1 MKRVLFKIFGRTV
14 FVIVLFFGLLLAF
27 LTITEYRP
35 KDIETLSVENNQDA
49 LRVTKGERIS
59 LMTFNIGYAGL
70 GRDED
75 FILDGG
81 EKGRPDSKSVIEDYF
96 SGITSIIDS
105 NYADV
110 YLFQEVDL
118 QSRRSYYINQV
129 ESLKNHLGDQYS
141 SNFAYNFNAV
151 FVPFPVSFTDYLGP
165 VESGLQTFSRFQID
179 SAEREQFPG
188 SFSWP
193 VRVVNL
199 KRAMV
204 VNRLPIEN
212 SDKEF
217 VVVNLHMSAYDSD
230 GTLRN
235 QEMAFLKAFLEDEQN
250 KGNYVVI
257 GGDFNQTFPGAVG
270 AFPAIQDE
278 EHGAYYVAHAI
289 EDDYLP
295 DDYQFIYDATS
306 PTGRSLYTAY
316 TDEFLSGTQY
326 YVIDGFIV
334 SNNIQVDVIETL
346 DYEFLYSD
354 HNPVRLEITLLD
366 ES

>member
-35 KDIETLSVENNQDA
+35 EDIETVSVDNEQERQVNQ
-49 LRVTKGERIS
+49 GEQIS

-75 FILDGG
+75 FVLDGG
-81 EKGRPDSKSVIEDYF
+81 EKGRPDSKEVVEDYF
-96 SGITSIIDS
+96 SGITSILDD
-105 NYADV
+105 NYADI

-129 ESLKNHLGDQYS
+129 DALKNHLGDQYS

-151 FVPFPVSFTDYLGP
+151 FVPFPISLTDYLGP

-179 SAEREQFPG
+179 ATERQQFPG
-188 SFSWP
+188 NFSWP
-193 VRVVNL
+193 MRVANL

-204 VNRLPIEN
+204 VNRMPVEN

-230 GTLRN
+230 GNLRG
-235 QEMAFLKAFLEDEQN
+235 QEMAFLKTFLEDENSQ
-250 KGNYVVI
+250 GNYVVI

-270 AFPAIQDE
+270 AFPAIQDD

-289 EDDYLP
+289 EEDYLP
-295 DDYQFIYDATS
+295 DGYQFIYDANN

-334 SNNIQVDVIETL
+334 SNNIQVDLIETI

>member
-35 KDIETLSVENNQDA
+35 EDIETLSVDNEQD
-49 LRVTKGERIS
+49 RQVSQGERIS

-75 FILDGG
+75 FVLDGG
-81 EKGRPDSKSVIEDYF
+81 EKGRPDSKEVVEDYF
-96 SGITSIIDS
+96 TGITSILDS
-105 NYADV
+105 NYADI

-129 ESLKNHLGDQYS
+129 EALKDHLGAQYS

-151 FVPFPVSFTDYLGP
+151 FVPFPISLTDYLGP
-165 VESGLQTFSRFQID
+165 VESGLQTFSKFHVD
-179 SAEREQFPG
+179 ASERQQFPG

-193 VRVVNL
+193 MRVANL

-204 VNRLPIEN
+204 VNRMPVEN
-212 SDKEF
+212 SDKEL

-230 GTLRN
+230 GNLRS
-235 QEMAFLKAFLEDEQN
+235 QEMAFLKAFLEDEHD

-289 EDDYLP
+289 EEDYLP
-295 DDYQFIYDATS
+295 DGYQFVYDATN

-334 SNNIQVDVIETL
+334 SNNIQIDVIETL

-354 HNPVRLEITLLD
+354 HNPVRLEITLLN

>member
-1 MKRVLFKIFGRTV
+1 
-14 FVIVLFFGLLLAF
+14 GLLLAF

-35 KDIETLSVENNQDA
+35 DDIETVSVDNNQSTSSV
-49 LRVTKGERIS
+49 RKSERIS

-70 GRDED
+70 GREED
-75 FILDGG
+75 IVLDGG
-81 EKGRPDSKSVIEDYF
+81 DKSRPDSKDIVEDYF

-105 NYADV
+105 HYADI
-110 YLFQEVDL
+110 YLFQEVDV

-129 ESLKNHLGDQYS
+129 ESLKNHLGEQYGY
-141 SNFAYNFNAV
+141 NFAYNFNAV
-151 FVPFPVSFTDYLGP
+151 FVPFPVSFTEYLGP
-165 VESGLQTFSRFQID
+165 VESGLQTFSRFNINE
-179 SAEREQFPG
+179 SERQQFPG

-193 VRVVNL
+193 MRVANL

-204 VNRLPIEN
+204 VNRMPVED

-217 VVVNLHMSAYDSD
+217 VVVNIHMSAYDAD

-235 QEMAFLKAFLEDEQN
+235 KEMTFLKAFLEDEAS

-278 EHGAYYVAHAI
+278 EYGAYYVAHAI

-295 DDYQFIYDATS
+295 DNYQFVFDATN
-306 PTGRSLYTAY
+306 PTGRSLYSSY
-316 TDEFLSGTQY
+316 TDEYLSGTQY

-334 SNNIQVDVIETL
+334 SNNIDINLIETL
-346 DYEFLYSD
+346 DYDFLYSD
-354 HNPVRLEITLLD
+354 HNPVRLEITLID